1 MLYYVIKIQ
10 YFTALFILIFKLYNF
25 VNMLDVTY
33 VFSLFITEIRMHDML
48 HIFLLFL
55 SITLKFCLFFR
66 SFFYKMS
73 TDLAD
78 SIPIPI
84 STQKKIKED
93 DHLILFEKTFNK
105 EILLALANFLPLAN
119 IVIFN
124 ENAMKF
130 QNLKNTF

>member
-1 MLYYVIKIQ
+1 MWLKFNVLPLYS
-10 YFTALFILIFKLYNF
+10 FWFLNYNF

-33 VFSLFITEIRMHDML
+33 VFSLFITEIRMHDKL

-55 SITLKFCLFFR
+55 LITLKFCLFFR

-78 SIPIPI
+78 SIPIP
-84 STQKKIKED
+84 TQKKIKED
-93 DHLILFEKTFNK
+93 DHLILFGKTFNK

-124 ENAMKF
+124 GNAVKF
-130 QNLKNTF
+130 QNLKNTFQIIV